1 MQENCLILNYSSILF
16 KQTIPFVMKMSLQVH
31 IMWCLKD
38 RLSEREMWFY
48 AIFTA
53 RKGNYSV
60 ISRVKLKTITYTYSS
75 PFGIKKHEPNQKANS
90 LEYATLLLKKTIF
103 YTKIQSLFIF
113 ILTVPFTWCTCQPLT
128 RLTCER
134 SLLSRFFNSFI
145 CVIKFSK
152 MFHACSMYF
161 SRLLKKL
168 WQLLQLK
175 RCTRL
180 WNCDQKKNK
189 HIQKWNSKVCLN
201 RKLVVY
207 IFLSISTFAESARE
221 K

>member
-1 MQENCLILNYSSILF
+1 
-16 KQTIPFVMKMSLQVH
+16 MSLQVH

-38 RLSEREMWFY
+38 RLSEIEMRFY

-128 RLTCER
+128 RLTHER
-134 SLLSRFFNSFI
+134 SLLSRFFISFI

-180 WNCDQKKNK
+180 WNCDKKKTNLYK
-189 HIQKWNSKVCLN
+189 SETAKFV
-201 RKLVVY
+201 
-207 IFLSISTFAESARE
+207 
-221 K
+221 

>member
-1 MQENCLILNYSSILF
+1 MQENCLILNYSLILF
-16 KQTIPFVMKMSLQVH
+16 KQTIPFLMKMSIQVH
-31 IMWCLKD
+31 IIWCLKD
-38 RLSEREMWFY
+38 RLSEIEMRFY

-175 RCTRL
+175 RCMRL
-180 WNCDQKKNK
+180 WNCDKKKTNIYK
-189 HIQKWNSKVCLN
+189 SETAKFV
-201 RKLVVY
+201 
-207 IFLSISTFAESARE
+207 
-221 K
+221 

>member
-1 MQENCLILNYSSILF
+1 MSI
-16 KQTIPFVMKMSLQVH
+16 QVH

-38 RLSEREMWFY
+38 RLSEIEMRFY

-75 PFGIKKHEPNQKANS
+75 PFGIKKHEPNQKENS

-180 WNCDQKKNK
+180 WNCDKKNNK
-189 HIQKWNSKVCLN
+189 HIQKWNSKLCLN

>member
-1 MQENCLILNYSSILF
+1 
-16 KQTIPFVMKMSLQVH
+16 MSLQVH

-38 RLSEREMWFY
+38 RLSEIEMRFY

-152 MFHACSMYF
+152 MFHACSMDF

-168 WQLLQLK
+168 WQLLQLE
-175 RCTRL
+175 RCMRF
-180 WNCDQKKNK
+180 WNCDKKKKKKK

-207 IFLSISTFAESARE
+207 IFLSISTFAKSVRE

>member
-1 MQENCLILNYSSILF
+1 
-16 KQTIPFVMKMSLQVH
+16 MKMSIQVH

-38 RLSEREMWFY
+38 RLSEIEMRFY

-128 RLTCER
+128 RLTHER
-134 SLLSRFFNSFI
+134 SLLSRFFISFI

-180 WNCDQKKNK
+180 WNCDKKKQTYTKVKQQSLFKQKTGSLYFSFN
-189 HIQKWNSKVCLN
+189 INFCWECEGKV
-201 RKLVVY
+201 VMD
-207 IFLSISTFAESARE
+207 
-221 K
+221 